1 MKEVPCIS
9 GEGQTWGS
17 PWSFSPETPEVLLPQ
32 KVVLNQRL
40 NLKSF

>member
-9 GEGQTWGS
+9 GKGQTWGS
-17 PWSFSPETPEVLLPQ
+17 PWSFSSETPQVLLPQ

-40 NLKSF
+40 NLRSF